1 MSSTFTSI
9 VSTFHPSPRT
19 ESIDREVEQ
28 EEYIQRAKDFMQFKE
43 HATSSS
49 SNPTISKKH
58 LSIPDKLFVDFAYSY
73 ANRLTKLESFWSLDA
88 DRVYRALCEGLSD
101 TFNLISSKVWQ
112 YDDQNRATPSFGIS
126 FSFLIWLITL
136 IVPIVSIGLC
146 HSSQKEDYSGI
157 DIKVTFIL
165 LYITYFLEFATILTW
180 RYYASNEWSNLVFQ
194 HNLIGFLAYKERHKK
209 LMTIAD
215 CIQSKAFLGQ
225 HEPCYSSKDITNLV
239 SAHAKDGWVNYIM
252 DVQSYW
258 KFSDNQ
264 GHWTLER
271 NECEDIVIRS
281 SIEKPFDESIIL
293 WHLATDFCFRHKDA
307 SLESDEC
314 AKPCQQISNYMMHLL
329 FDNPEMLPNSRRVLS
344 TAAYEELE
352 DILQGDDVSFLDE
365 KELTQEIIG
374 KAEFAECGF
383 IRDAWI
389 LAEELKQL
397 GDEKKMWE
405 IIKGVWIEIL
415 CFSAGRC
422 RGYLHAKSLGTGG
435 EYLTVVSLVM
445 SHAGLET
452 FAERQQRVQLRLS
465 KEERVRIARQRIE
478 AERNQACSIS

>member
-1 MSSTFTSI
+1 MGLSSAVQWWKEWQLRILVLGSLGVQLYLAIFANTRKKHIRPLFRFSI
-9 VSTFHPSPRT
+9 WLAYLGGDALAIYALATLFNR
-19 ESIDREVEQ
+19 Q
-28 EEYIQRAKDFMQFKE
+28 KKLQFKTGS
-43 HATSSS
+43 H
-49 SNPTISKKH
+49 
-58 LSIPDKLFVDFAYSY
+58 D
-73 ANRLTKLESFWSLDA
+73 LEVLWA
-88 DRVYRALCEGLSD
+88 
-101 TFNLISSKVWQ
+101 
-112 YDDQNRATPSFGIS
+112 P
-126 FSFLIWLITL
+126 
-136 IVPIVSIGLC
+136 
-146 HSSQKEDYSGI
+146 
-157 DIKVTFIL
+157 IL
-165 LYITYFLEFATILTW
+165 LI
-180 RYYASNEWSNLVFQ
+180 
-194 HNLIGFLAYKERHKK
+194 H
-209 LMTIAD
+209 
-215 CIQSKAFLGQ
+215 LGGQ
-225 HEPCYSSKDITNLV
+225 IFSI
-239 SAHAKDGWVNYIM
+239 SAHNIEDNELWRWHIVTAVS
-252 DVQSYW
+252 QSYW
-258 KFSDNQ
+258 KFSDNR
-264 GHWTLER
+264 GHWTLEH

-329 FDNPEMLPNSRRVLS
+329 FDNPEMLPSSRRVLS
-344 TAAYEELE
+344 TAAYEELK

-405 IIKGVWIEIL
+405 IIKGVWIEML

-478 AERNQACSIS
+478 AERNQADAAASAEVQVVVSSS